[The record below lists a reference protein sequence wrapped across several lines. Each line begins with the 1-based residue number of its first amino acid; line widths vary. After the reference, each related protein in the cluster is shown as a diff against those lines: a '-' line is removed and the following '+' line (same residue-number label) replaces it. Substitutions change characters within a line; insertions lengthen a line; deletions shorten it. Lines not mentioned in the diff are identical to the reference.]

1 MTAQF
6 RILLGAAAALAVAV
20 PQASAQMTATGTGGN
35 FVKSDNEAKLF
46 APQEKPRGLPGAR
59 TVGRGSA
66 APSERSAADMT
77 PNEALFDAINR
88 GDVSGARDALSRG
101 ASLDD
106 RNILGLTALD
116 LAIDLGRND
125 MTFMLLSMRGATSV
139 GGPPPQE
146 ARSAKPARQ
155 VAERPTPAKVERI
168 VPPAPVPKRQN
179 TAAADGTPVP
189 SAGFLGFGTPT
200 VTR

>member
-1 MTAQF
+1 MTAHI
-6 RILLGAAAALAVAV
+6 RILLGAVSALALAV
-20 PQASAQMTATGTGGN
+20 PQASAQMTSTGTGGN

-59 TVGRGSA
+59 TGGRGAA
-66 APSERSAADMT
+66 APTERPAADMS

-88 GDVSGARDALSRG
+88 GDVAGARDALSRG

-106 RNILGLTALD
+106 RNMLGLTPVD
-116 LAIDLGRND
+116 LAIDLGRNE

-139 GGPPPQE
+139 GGPPPPQE
-146 ARSAKPARQ
+146 AKPARPAK
-155 VAERPTPAKVERI
+155 VAERQPPTRVERI
-168 VPPAPVPKRQN
+168 VEPAPMPKRQN
-179 TAAADGTPVP
+179 SAAADGAPVP

-200 VTR
+200 SNR